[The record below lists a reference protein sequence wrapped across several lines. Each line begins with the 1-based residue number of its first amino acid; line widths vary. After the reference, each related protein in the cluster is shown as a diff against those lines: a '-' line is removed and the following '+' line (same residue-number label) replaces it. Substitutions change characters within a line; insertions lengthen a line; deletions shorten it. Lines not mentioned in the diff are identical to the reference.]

1 MTEDEARRNFV
12 KMVYAPYKVDTY
24 TRSEL
29 PEDEKPES
37 LFYALIPAGV
47 YSIVG
52 EDAFIDIVNA
62 GFSRTYDKNGDILSE
77 EEPFLGLYVG
87 HTNEQGIPYLEYEDP
102 EVDRIFYKL
111 IPISWDEAEFPKNV
125 LDNLQDN
132 SPIVENAVQIVKVY
146 LDDII
151 REHCAGNSL
160 LEIKSKYDFIKNIV
174 YAFCIEIIKWA
185 QSLASAP

>member
-1 MTEDEARRNFV
+1 MTKDEARRDFV
-12 KMVYAPYKVDTY
+12 KMVYAPYRIDTY

-111 IPISWDEAEFPKNV
+111 IPISWGEFPQERF
-125 LDNLQDN
+125 NLETIN
-132 SPIVENAVQIVKVY
+132 CVATLVENAVQIVRVY
-146 LDDII
+146 LDDFIKD
-151 REHCAGNSL
+151 RCAG
-160 LEIKSKYDFIKNIV
+160 KSPLDLYKYVDSKFFYEFFADV
-174 YAFCIEIIKWA
+174 VKWA
-185 QSLASAP
+185 QSLASAT